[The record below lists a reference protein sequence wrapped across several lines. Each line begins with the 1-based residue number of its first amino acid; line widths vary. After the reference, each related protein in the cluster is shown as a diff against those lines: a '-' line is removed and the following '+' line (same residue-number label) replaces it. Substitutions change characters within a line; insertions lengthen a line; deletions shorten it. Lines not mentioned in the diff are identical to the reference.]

1 VTAFRDRLDID
12 RVILKDGAFGTEL
25 LARGIGPAE
34 DLFSA
39 RSVIGHPELV
49 RAIHSDYIAAGAEII
64 TANTFCTAP
73 AALDASGLSEFRNKL
88 TGMSIALA
96 REAVRA
102 NTAVGEIII
111 TASLSPLSNYM
122 PASYPSEE
130 QLLRAQNNHAHLI
143 ALEGIDTV
151 FCETMTSSKEARAA
165 SIAARDNGMEFI
177 VSFVP
182 RDSRHLVS
190 GETLD
195 TALRNIE
202 PLEPLAVCLNCCEV
216 EIMDQAVSTLM
227 SQTGLPVGVYASM
240 RPEKYG
246 NIPAESTEYS
256 ATKYQRFAERWLERG
271 VKILGGCC
279 GTGPE
284 HIRIV
289 KKLIELRA

>member
-1 VTAFRDRLDID
+1 
-12 RVILKDGAFGTEL
+12 
-25 LARGIGPAE
+25 
-34 DLFSA
+34 
-39 RSVIGHPELV
+39 
-49 RAIHSDYIAAGAEII
+49 
-64 TANTFCTAP
+64 
-73 AALDASGLSEFRNKL
+73 
-88 TGMSIALA
+88 
-96 REAVRA
+96 
-102 NTAVGEIII
+102 
-111 TASLSPLSNYM
+111 M